1 MHVVV
6 VVEGEVEINYFLGL
20 LLYCAQMEG
29 QVGQRGSHGKLEKA
43 RENFN
48 CHPFPLPPPPL
59 YSRWRAT
66 LIKRGD
72 SGQLAGLILKRRQR
86 APESPLIIS
95 LLL

>member
-1 MHVVV
+1 MCACGGGNG
-6 VVEGEVEINYFLGL
+6 EGRGGNKL
-20 LLYCAQMEG
+20 LSRLIIILSVDGRTVAWW
-29 QVGQRGSHGKLEKA
+29 RGSHGKLEKA

-48 CHPFPLPPPPL
+48 CYPFPP
-59 YSRWRAT
+59 SGWRAT

-72 SGQLAGLILKRRQR
+72 PGQLARLILKRRQR